1 MLLSSLLPTIFNS
14 FARQVKFIAHV
25 IKKLSNLKK
34 PMEIR
39 KLIDYVN
46 KLVYESGFSA
56 FVKPVPPYLTVADGF
71 DVVWTLNRMYN
82 AIFITKVV

>member
-1 MLLSSLLPTIFNS
+1 
-14 FARQVKFIAHV
+14 
-25 IKKLSNLKK
+25 
-34 PMEIR
+34 MEIC